1 MSSSQSYLQDQEI
14 KRIQYSIAIVTIIMS
29 CFAIFLTVIFFIFNI
44 RYRNFRYYIKFC
56 YDLKRIIIDFTIVF
70 KAYKDVKPKY

>member
-44 RYRNFRYYIKFC
+44 RYRNFRYKIKLLLPFIKNN
-56 YDLKRIIIDFTIVF
+56 Y
-70 KAYKDVKPKY
+70 